1 MFLKSSEAFIVSLIG
16 DNGIDRGTD
25 NGIGDNGI
33 GNEKGQKQPSKHSC
47 TELSETQFF
56 HVSIVNIKKR
66 LKNNDISSRVIK

>member
-16 DNGIDRGTD
+16 DNGIDRGID

-33 GNEKGQKQPSKHSC
+33 GNEKGQKQPSKYSC
-47 TELSETQFF
+47 NELSETQFF